1 MTSLRFRLLFILIGL
16 FVLAWFS
23 VVVATYMV
31 TRGRIEELF
40 DAHLQHDANVLAALV
55 AHSLSKGND
64 AGTVEHEVTMD
75 FQRYQKELA
84 FQVWKGN
91 RLLLRSAGAP
101 PFAKGERGFRDVILA
116 GGDWRLFA
124 HYVPAGGL
132 TVQVA
137 EPHRLRGSLA
147 VDITRKA
154 LYPLVLAIPLLGVA
168 LWFGVGR
175 GLLPLRRVALQVAER
190 SPARLD
196 SVDLKTVPQEIDVVV
211 RELNRLLAMLRD
223 AFERERQFTADAAHE
238 IRTPLASIKTQ
249 AQVALRAADERSR
262 HRALGEVVQGVDRAG
277 RLVGQLLTLAR
288 VDRETLRD
296 EFADVNVTALANQ
309 IAGEL
314 EPHAA
319 AKRITLRRGANTPV
333 VTHGS
338 APGLGI
344 LLRNLIDNAIAHTAE
359 GGVVDI
365 TVNKSGAGV
374 DLIVT
379 DNGPGIPPAERG
391 RIFDRFHRGAGSST
405 PGCGLG
411 LSIVRGIAQLHG
423 GTVTLADPPM
433 GRGLRVRVHL
443 PDTGGREP
451 VHAELRQA

>member
-16 FVLAWFS
+16 FILAWFG
-23 VVVATYMV
+23 VLIATYTV
-31 TRGRIEELF
+31 TRSRVEELF
-40 DAHLQHDANVLAALV
+40 DAHLQHDANVLAALAVHSLAKGDDAGAV
-55 AHSLSKGND
+55 AHD
-64 AGTVEHEVTMD
+64 VTMD
-75 FQRYQKELA
+75 FQHYQKELA
-84 FQVWKGN
+84 FQVWKGS
-91 RLLLRSAGAP
+91 RLLLRSAGSPA
-101 PFAKGERGFRDVILA
+101 FAKGASGYRDVILA

-132 TVQVA
+132 VVQVA
-137 EPHRLRGSLA
+137 EPHRLRSSLA
-147 VDITRKA
+147 VAITRKA

-175 GLLPLRRVALQVAER
+175 GLLPLRRVASQVAER

-196 SVDLKTVPQEIDVVV
+196 AVDLKTVPQEIDVVV

-223 AFERERQFTADAAHE
+223 AFERERQFTAEAAHE

-249 AQVALRAADERSR
+249 AQVALRAADDGSR
-262 HRALGEVVQGVDRAG
+262 RRALAEVIQGVDRAG

-296 EFADVNVTALANQ
+296 EFAEVNVAALANQ
-309 IAGEL
+309 ITAEL
-314 EPHAA
+314 KPHAD
-319 AKRITLRRGANTPV
+319 AKRIILRRGANAPV
-333 VTHGS
+333 VIYGS
-338 APGLGI
+338 AAGLGI
-344 LLRNLIDNAIAHTAE
+344 LVRNLIDNAIAYTAA
-359 GGVVDI
+359 GGVVDV
-365 TVNKSGAGV
+365 TVNKSGPGV
-374 DLIVT
+374 DLTVT

-391 RIFDRFHRGAGSST
+391 RIFDRFHRGAGSLT

-423 GTVTLADPPM
+423 GSVTLADPPR

-443 PDTGGREP
+443 PDAGGREV
-451 VHAELRQA
+451 VHAERQQA

>member
-23 VVVATYMV
+23 VVLATYMV
-31 TRGRIEELF
+31 TRSRVEELF

-55 AHSLSKGND
+55 AHSLSKGNG
-64 AGTVEHEVTMD
+64 AGAVAHEVTMD

-84 FQVWKGN
+84 FQVWKEN
-91 RLLLRSAGAP
+91 RLLLRSAGSPA
-101 PFAKGERGFRDVILA
+101 FAKGARGFRNVILA

-124 HYVPAGGL
+124 HYLPAVGL
-132 TVQVA
+132 MVQVA
-137 EPHRLRGSLA
+137 EPHRLRSSLA

-190 SPARLD
+190 TPARLD
-196 SVDLKTVPQEIDVVV
+196 AVDLKTVPQEIDVVV

-249 AQVALRAADERSR
+249 AQVALRAADEPSR
-262 HRALGEVVQGVDRAG
+262 RRALSEVIQGVDRAG

-296 EFADVNVTALANQ
+296 EFTDVNVTALANQ

-314 EPHAA
+314 ESQAG
-319 AKRITLRRGANTPV
+319 AKRINLRRSANTPV

-338 APGLGI
+338 AGGLGI
-344 LLRNLIDNAIAHTAE
+344 LLRNLIDNAVAYTAE
-359 GGVVDI
+359 GGTVDI
-365 TVNKSGAGV
+365 TVNRSGAGV

-391 RIFDRFHRGAGSST
+391 RIFDRFHRGAGPST

-411 LSIVRGIAQLHG
+411 LSIVRRIAQLHG
-423 GTVTLADPPM
+423 GAVTLADPPA

-443 PDTGGREP
+443 PEAGACEAVHVGRQ
-451 VHAELRQA
+451 QA